1 MKSTQCHYSVTYA
14 YMTFQTFREFMYY
27 IHYKYMPSHRQCKL
41 VEYQYTYA
49 FRPILENICI
59 LICLAWNPF
68 SNHATNHHAMYALVL
83 ISCFFA
89 CKASTRGF
97 VFYARSYNFLDFH
110 MLCLQAQDL
119 FSIHD
124 FVMLVLQHYLCSC
137 YHTCNSSHPMLLS
150 QTFIKTCIT

>member
-1 MKSTQCHYSVTYA
+1 MTLWNFGELMYYKHSKYMSSHEIYS
-14 YMTFQTFREFMYY
+14 MSLLGHLCIHDIPNLREFMYY

-49 FRPILENICI
+49 FHPILENICI

-89 CKASTRGF
+89 CKATTRGF

-110 MLCLQAQDL
+110 MLCLQGSNPRTCSAFMIL
-119 FSIHD
+119 
-124 FVMLVLQHYLCSC
+124 LC
-137 YHTCNSSHPMLLS
+137 
-150 QTFIKTCIT
+150 